1 MFMPRVPLFEG
12 LVVDENDRPAEVAF
26 IGSEPCYVVDDEG
39 FRRHIPSEQ
48 VDRQVLEKMREMIQ
62 GHEDLLADQ
71 AAKMMGQ
78 DDIFSRAMIETQLK
92 DIENQFDAVLEA
104 GIPEAGRAYMGMMG
118 FRIIINIHGE
128 VVDIE
133 QPGAIEPGEE

>member
-1 MFMPRVPLFEG
+1 MPRVPLFEG